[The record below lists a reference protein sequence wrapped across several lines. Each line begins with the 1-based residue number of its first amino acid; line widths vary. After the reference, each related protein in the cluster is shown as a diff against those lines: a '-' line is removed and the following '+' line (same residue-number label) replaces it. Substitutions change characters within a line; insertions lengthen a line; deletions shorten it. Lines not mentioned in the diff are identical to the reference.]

1 METQLPLLLLDKDG
15 TLVRPK
21 SRRKYVQNPW
31 DQKPIVGVQKVV
43 TNYKQ
48 DGWTIVICSNQGG
61 VEAGH
66 KTLQEAMQE
75 MKFCLELFPEIE
87 ECYFCP
93 DLQGKKCLRYWRNED
108 WQDNHIFYS
117 PTSNQTVELKLQG
130 KFRKPGPGMLLL
142 AQQIHNASE
151 CLFVGDRP
159 EDKGAAE
166 AADIPFVWAKQFI
179 AK

>member
-1 METQLPLLLLDKDG
+1 METQSPLLLLDKDG

-21 SRRKYVQNPW
+21 SRGKYVQKPW
-31 DQKPIVGVQKVV
+31 DQKPIAGVQKVV
-43 TNYKQ
+43 TQYKRN
-48 DGWTIVICSNQGG
+48 GLTIVVCSNQGG
-61 VEAGH
+61 VEAGN

-93 DLQGKKCLRYWRNED
+93 DLKGKECLRYWRNEN
-108 WQDNHIFYS
+108 WQDNHILY
-117 PTSNQTVELKLQG
+117 TVNSNQTKELKIQG
-130 KFRKPGPGMLLL
+130 KYRKPGPGMLLL
-142 AQQIHNASE
+142 ARQIHNASE

-159 EDKGAAE
+159 EDE
-166 AADIPFVWAKQFI
+166 AAANAANIPFVWAKEFI